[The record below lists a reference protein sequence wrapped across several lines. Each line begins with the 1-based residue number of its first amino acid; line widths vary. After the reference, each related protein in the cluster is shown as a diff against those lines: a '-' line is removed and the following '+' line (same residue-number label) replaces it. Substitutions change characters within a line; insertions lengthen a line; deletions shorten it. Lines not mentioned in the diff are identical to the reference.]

1 MEASDLYKWLNMRD
15 PADNQ
20 EEAEEEAD
28 SSEDK
33 ELVVEGGVTINSDLP
48 AANAAQADVPAADAS
63 QVEPIDYFDGA
74 CLQPPDAF
82 PASSILSRLANVY
95 SCADKGAYKPEA
107 ADAALLRNLAAAT
120 PAVTPAGAPPAAK
133 PAATAAATPAGELAG
148 APSNVPSSGGRDCGV
163 PTSKDVMKNPI
174 PKKADA
180 ATADP
185 VFVKEKEKM
194 LEQEKEKKEQ
204 EEKVEDPLFMRQS
217 VAFFNSTDEKNKRA
231 EQAKLEADAKAVARQ
246 VKQQRLREKRAKKA
260 NRQEPEPELDEE
272 MLQAARNKVAEQ
284 QREAICLR
292 RKNIKDEIA
301 TEVILV
307 PLFLGKS
314 FKPSGGQCR
323 SNGEVT
329 LHPMVLSCLMASDI
343 FKEVM
348 QNRDQDVTE
357 RQAIVTCLLMRLLP
371 PLEDNT
377 WWTLAAK
384 KELIYS
390 ILALTRSYEMG
401 AVVPTRMEGL
411 STTYLST
418 QLAVMA
424 YCSVHPAITKEYAGA
439 AANTTAEGMMNEH
452 RLTILS
458 LMKYLLRE
466 DSPWFK
472 HMEELGFFA
481 LADKKLWECV
491 SPILVAQDCFSRMS
505 LNMCLTLPAA
515 LVLCAVPT
523 TCRWCF
529 VQCRLTKKRSSVTG
543 QGSLVRLRLP
553 GMRDGMRNRC
563 SRSRR
568 CSFDACRQAVRRSST
583 SCPPTSCSCTTR
595 PCCTTRGR
603 TRTVGSR
610 RYLHLPP

>member
-1 MEASDLYKWLNMRD
+1 M
-15 PADNQ
+15 
-20 EEAEEEAD
+20 EAD
-28 SSEDK
+28 SSDDT
-33 ELVVEGGVTINSDLP
+33 ELVLEGGVTINSDLP
-48 AANAAQADVPAADAS
+48 AANAAQADVPAAHAS
-63 QVEPIDYFDGA
+63 QVKPINYFNGA

-148 APSNVPSSGGRDCGV
+148 APSNVPASGGRDCGV

-174 PKKADA
+174 PKKADFE
-180 ATADP
+180 ATAGPD
-185 VFVKEKEKM
+185 FVKEKEKM
-194 LEQEKEKKEQ
+194 LEQMKKDLAREMQDQGKISAEKQ
-204 EEKVEDPLFMRQS
+204 EELARKVKE
-217 VAFFNSTDEKNKRA
+217 E
-231 EQAKLEADAKAVARQ
+231 
-246 VKQQRLREKRAKKA
+246 RLREKRAKKA
-260 NRQEPEPELDEE
+260 KRLQPEPELDEAE
-272 MLQAARNKVAEQ
+272 LQAERNKLAEQ
-284 QREAICLR
+284 QREAICVR
-292 RKNIKDEIA
+292 RQKIKDKIA
-301 TEVILV
+301 TEVIFV

-314 FKPSGGQCR
+314 FNPTGGKCR
-323 SNGEVT
+323 SDGEVT

-348 QNRDQDVTE
+348 ENRDQDVTE

-491 SPILVAQDCFSRMS
+491 SPIPVAQDCFSRMS

-529 VQCRLTKKRSSVTG
+529 VQCRLTKMRTSVIG
-543 QGSLVRLRLP
+543 QGSLLRLRLP
-553 GMRDGMRNRC
+553 GMRDGMENRC

-568 CSFDACRQAVRRSST
+568 CSIGACWQAVRRSST
-583 SCPPTSCSCTTR
+583 SSPPTSCSCTKR
-595 PCCTTRGR
+595 PCCTTAGCNN
-603 TRTVGSR
+603 TVGS
-610 RYLHLPP
+610 